1 MSISKN
7 GFLTPAQLNKIKE
20 ILLAERESIEN
31 KDHDTSSYCLDKNE
45 LSDVLDEANINI
57 QATKELRFRNREL
70 FYLKKLNKS
79 LDRIKRGTYGL
90 CEDCDGPIG
99 IERLMARPTAE
110 LCIHCKEE
118 SELSEKNNF
127 FQNKSKSLGQTI
139 SDLNCRS
146 QRPNF

>member
-1 MSISKN
+1 MSMKN
-7 GFLTPAQLNKIKE
+7 GFLTPDQLNKIKD
-20 ILLAERESIEN
+20 ILLADREKIEN

-99 IERLMARPTAE
+99 LERLMARPTAE
-110 LCIHCKEE
+110 LCINCKEE

-127 FQNKSKSLGQTI
+127 FQNKSKSLGHTI
-139 SDLNCRS
+139 SDLNRRS
-146 QRPNF
+146 HVPNF

>member
-99 IERLMARPTAE
+99 IERLMARPTA
-110 LCIHCKEE
+110 
-118 SELSEKNNF
+118 
-127 FQNKSKSLGQTI
+127 
-139 SDLNCRS
+139 
-146 QRPNF
+146 